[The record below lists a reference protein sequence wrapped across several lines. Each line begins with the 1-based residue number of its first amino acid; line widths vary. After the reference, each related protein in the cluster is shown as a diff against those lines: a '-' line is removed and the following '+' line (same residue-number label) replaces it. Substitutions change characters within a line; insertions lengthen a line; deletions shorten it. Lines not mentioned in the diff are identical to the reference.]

1 MIRDHIQI
9 LMTFG
14 ILFALACK
22 PAIQK
27 TEPSSRQTLYIELN
41 AALLQEKELT
51 APEKKIEFWKS
62 YLSKPQFD
70 ADSVLKAR
78 ISYNLAGVFY
88 TMNNTDSARRYMQQ
102 SWDLMEK
109 QTGFPDLKVL
119 LYSGEGNLAN
129 IEAKTHQANY
139 YYNQATILLGMD
151 SVKLNDRQKAG
162 IYLATA
168 QSDAELY
175 KYKEAIKWNET
186 ALQLSSGLDTPDA
199 RLLYRCYSQL
209 ALVTLSADY
218 ESKVIYPYIQKMEQ
232 LYLEHPDEL
241 SPRFLYDRKALYFD
255 RADKAD
261 SAFTYRQKLL
271 KIDREI
277 LDEQPFNSN
286 HVVNYYIDLINISSY
301 YTGQRTIDSAK
312 YYLDQAGE
320 ILTKQGAALDPL
332 DQLLYR
338 KNYISYLY
346 AKGSYKQI
354 YTEQAAM
361 QEAYRELI
369 ENEYAQSVAQMSTIY
384 QLQAKERSISRLS
397 DKVDIS
403 ETKLK
408 QNRLFLVIVGLSALL
423 GITIAVLF
431 YVIMKQRKIRQE
443 KDKIKFQRNAIDL
456 EQRLLRTQIE
466 PHFIFNTLAALQ
478 SYIRLDEKE
487 KSLKFL
493 SQFSKLLRNSLEI
506 SREHLVPLSQEAD
519 VLANYLSLQQ
529 MRYEDSFSYQL
540 LLPAADI
547 AAEVL
552 IPPMLIQPFVENAI
566 IHGVNQIQEKG
577 LIKIEMIV
585 QQDHL
590 LVQITDNGPGVDAT
604 ANKKNQNKSLSTAI
618 SRERLAIIAKE
629 TQRIASI
636 KVADRKQM
644 NPSAQGTFVEII
656 IPI

>member
-1 MIRDHIQI
+1 MIRRHLSII
-9 LMTFG
+9 MTSG
-14 ILFALACK
+14 IMLVLACK
-22 PAIQK
+22 SETQE
-27 TEPSSRQTLYIELN
+27 TGPSSRKILYT
-41 AALLQEKELT
+41 ELT
-51 APEKKIEFWKS
+51 NALVREKALNTADKKIEFWKS
-62 YLSKPQFD
+62 YLLKPQFD
-70 ADSVLKAR
+70 SDSVLKAR
-78 ISYNLAGVFY
+78 ISYNLAGVY
-88 TMNNTDSARRYMQQ
+88 YVINNTDSARRYMQQ

-129 IEAKTHQANY
+129 IEAKPHQANY

-151 SVKLNDRQKAG
+151 SIKLSSRQKAG

-175 KYKEAIKWNET
+175 KYREAIKWNKT
-186 ALQLSSGLDTPDA
+186 ALQLSSALDTPDV

-209 ALVTLSADY
+209 ALVSLNADY

-232 LYLEHPDEL
+232 LYLEHPEEL

-255 RADKAD
+255 RANKAD

-277 LDEQPFNSN
+277 LEDEPFNN
-286 HVVNYYIDLINISSY
+286 NYVVNYYIDLINISTY
-301 YTGQRTIDSAK
+301 YTGRRNVDSAK
-312 YYLDQAGE
+312 YYLDQAGT
-320 ILTKQGAALDPL
+320 ILSQQAAALDPL

-338 KNYISYLY
+338 KNYISFLY
-346 AKGSYKQI
+346 AKGDYKQI
-354 YTEQAAM
+354 YPEQAAM

-384 QLQAKERSISRLS
+384 QLQAKERSISRLN
-397 DKVDIS
+397 DQVGVS
-403 ETKLK
+403 ESKLK
-408 QNRLFLVIVGLSALL
+408 QNRLLLIIAALSALL

-478 SYIRLDEKE
+478 SYIRLDEKD

-519 VLANYLSLQQ
+519 VLENYLSLQQ
-529 MRYEDSFSYQL
+529 MRYEDSFTYQL
-540 LLPAADI
+540 LLPSADI
-547 AAEVL
+547 SAEVL

-566 IHGVNQIQEKG
+566 IHGVNQVQEKG

-585 QQDHL
+585 QQEYL
-590 LVQITDNGPGVDAT
+590 LVQITDNGPGLEAT
-604 ANKKNQNKSLSTAI
+604 AHKKTQNKSLSTAI
-618 SRERLAIIAKE
+618 SRERLAIIANE
-629 TQRIASI
+629 MQRKAGI
-636 KVADRKQM
+636 KLADRKQM
-644 NPSAQGTFVEII
+644 NPPAQGTFVEII